1 MSRVPYI
8 FSRYMIRHFLLSVG
22 IVFAAMASLIMLIDA
37 EELLRR
43 VVSKSVPLYLLAEM
57 IILKFPMLSQKT
69 IPFAVLIGTVLTFTR
84 LSRSQE
90 MVIARSSG
98 ISVWQFLAP
107 AIITSFLMGLI
118 IIAVINPISC
128 AMLARYERIEDRL
141 FAGRA
146 NVMSV
151 SKSGLWLKQKEADG
165 GETIIHSMHASS
177 LEGNLNQ
184 AILFFFSP
192 EGKFI
197 KRVDADHALLDHGV
211 WKLDKVTL
219 TPANQ
224 DVQRMEHA
232 DIPTTLTLE
241 QIQESFASPET
252 LSFWALPGFIQTL
265 QEAGFSAL
273 RHQLYYRSLLVLPF
287 FLSAMV
293 LVGALFSLSVPRFAK
308 TSRLM
313 GGSVLTGFLIYFI
326 NDIVSAFGL
335 SGSIPLS
342 LAAFAPIAIITL
354 ISLGFLL
361 HLEDG

>member
-1 MSRVPYI
+1 MIPYI
-8 FSRYMIRHFLLSVG
+8 FSRYLTRHFLLSVG
-22 IVFAAMASLIMLIDA
+22 IVFAGMAGLIMLVDA
-37 EELLRR
+37 VELLRR

-57 IILKFPMLSQKT
+57 IFLKFPMLSQKT

-107 AIITSFLMGLI
+107 SIVTAFLLGLI
-118 IIAVINPISC
+118 IITVINPISC

-141 FAGRA
+141 FTGRN

-165 GETIIHSMHASS
+165 GETIIHSMRASN
-177 LEGNLNQ
+177 LEGKLSG

-197 KRVDADHALLDHGV
+197 KRVDAEQALLDNGI
-211 WKLDKVTL
+211 WKLDNVTL
-219 TPANQ
+219 TTANQ
-224 DVQRMEHA
+224 DVQRMEHSEL
-232 DIPTTLTLE
+232 PTTLTLS

-265 QEAGFSAL
+265 QDAGFSAL
-273 RHQLYYRSLLVLPF
+273 RHQLYYRSLLGLPF

-293 LVGALFSLSVPRFAK
+293 LVGALFSLSLPRFAK
-308 TSRLM
+308 TGRLM
-313 GGSVLTGFLIYFI
+313 AGSVITGFIIYFS
-326 NDIVSAFGL
+326 NDLVSAFGL
-335 SGSIPLS
+335 SGTIPLS
-342 LAAFAPIAIITL
+342 LAAFAPIGIITL